1 MSLAS
6 WKNWASGA
14 GQPVAAFPFPS
25 HGVAKQRVTRMK
37 NKKPCS
43 SGVEDRRDLVAQ
55 AERQLWAAG
64 TALDDMIADIR
75 AGKLGA
81 AKDLSAAV
89 AGLRKGLEA
98 VFSERAK
105 LEKFESEHG
114 DIAGELDLESARAE
128 VRSRLDRLRASN
140 AAGGFSD
147 RAE

>member
-1 MSLAS
+1 
-6 WKNWASGA
+6 
-14 GQPVAAFPFPS
+14 
-25 HGVAKQRVTRMK
+25 MK

-64 TALDDMIADIR
+64 TALDEMIADIR
-75 AGKLGA
+75 TGKLGV
-81 AKDLSAAV
+81 AKDLSATI

-114 DIAGELDLESARAE
+114 DVAGQLDLESARAE

-140 AAGGFSD
+140 AAG
-147 RAE
+147 

>member
-1 MSLAS
+1 
-6 WKNWASGA
+6 
-14 GQPVAAFPFPS
+14 
-25 HGVAKQRVTRMK
+25 MK

-105 LEKFESEHG
+105 LEKFEQDHG
-114 DIAGELDLESARAE
+114 DVTGELDLESARAE
-128 VRSRLDRLRASN
+128 VRGRLDRLRASN
-140 AAGGFSD
+140 AASGLSD